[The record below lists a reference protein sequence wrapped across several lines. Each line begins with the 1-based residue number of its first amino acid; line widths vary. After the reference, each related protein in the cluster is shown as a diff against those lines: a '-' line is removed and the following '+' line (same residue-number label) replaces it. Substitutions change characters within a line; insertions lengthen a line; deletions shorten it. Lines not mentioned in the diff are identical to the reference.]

1 MKKIRNKVFE
11 TNSSSVHSIS
21 IDKSGLEKNSFKLDK
36 NGYIHIDYG
45 SFDKCYELFETQYKK
60 LSYLITCCYYI
71 ASNSDSVIDTYE
83 FRLIQDAIKKYTNCN
98 GIIIDNKNEPYID
111 HQSIPYDG
119 IKLINVYDE
128 DAIINFV
135 FNKYIRLQTT
145 SD

>member
-1 MKKIRNKVFE
+1 MIKIRNSVFE

-21 IDKSGLEKNSFKLDK
+21 IDKSGLEKSNFKLDK

-45 SFDKCYELFETQYKK
+45 SFDKYYELFATQYEK

-71 ASNSDSVIDTYE
+71 ASDEDGVSDTYE
-83 FRLIQDAIKKYTNCN
+83 FGLIQEAITKYTNCN
-98 GIIIDNKNEPYID
+98 GIIIDNKNKPYID

-119 IKLINVYDE
+119 IDIINIYDE